1 MLISTMWGLRGVSGT
16 VSIQSVL
23 ERVQV
28 YLGHVATFYYE
39 EVSNIAVW
47 WLWNI
52 PFQFLQIFFSLLL
65 FKYFAEAFG
74 GSSPLYG
81 GNFMAYIVSGLMIN
95 TYMDA
100 SMEVY
105 YHSMAALYHGRMG
118 VGGVHLSRRDFLHL
132 AGISPYAFIFARVSW
147 RYLMETLMFALY
159 LLVGVLFFGF
169 HVSAGVDW
177 GVVFLIVLL
186 SVAACSGIGLVSAS
200 MYFLAG
206 AYRGVEPIAWFVR
219 LFVPLVSGI
228 YVPRELL
235 PRGLAIVGDIL
246 PQTYAVSAMRRVLL
260 GGAVLSGV
268 VAELG
273 VLVLEALVLIPVG
286 VVLLRYS
293 LSLERKRATMF

>member
-1 MLISTMWGLRGVSGT
+1 MWGRLGVSGT
-16 VSIQSVL
+16 FSIQSVL
-23 ERVQV
+23 ERVRV
-28 YLGHVATFYYE
+28 NLGHVATFYYE

-65 FKYFAEAFG
+65 FRYFAAAFG

-81 GNFMAYIVSGLMIN
+81 GNFMAYIISGLMIN

-100 SMEVY
+100 SLEVY

-132 AGISPYAFIFARVSW
+132 AGISPYVFIFARVSW
-147 RYLMETLMFALY
+147 RYLMETLTFALY
-159 LLVGVLFFGF
+159 LLTGVLFFGF
-169 HVSAGVDW
+169 RVSAGVDW
-177 GVVFLIVLL
+177 GLVFLIVLL

-219 LFVPLVSGI
+219 LFVPLAAGI

-235 PRGLAIVGDIL
+235 PKELVVIGDIL
-246 PQTYAVSAMRRVLL
+246 PQTYAASAIRRVLL
-260 GGAVLSGV
+260 GGAMLNGV
-268 VAELG
+268 AAELR
-273 VLVLEALVLIPVG
+273 VLVLQAAVLIPIG
-286 VVLLRYS
+286 IVLLRYS
-293 LSLERKRATMF
+293 LSLERRRATMF